1 MTLSLGLI
9 SYRLSGHVR
18 TGSRHASRIVNCQES
33 IATDGKRRGAGKAGK
48 TSCSVESEVA
58 MNPPEVL

>member
-18 TGSRHASRIVNCQES
+18 TGNRHASRIVNCQES
-33 IATDGKRRGAGKAGK
+33 IATDGKRRGAGK